1 MFSTV
6 HCFKKIK
13 VWLPRP
19 KLQLQHISRALIQN
33 VHLGMASRWSTFRHF
48 NKTASILANTNKTLR
63 AEHSADC
70 RYPGS
75 CCRCCTVPWPECCCA
90 LPNSDLIDAKIK
102 VMSSSSTTLNMILCC
117 VSIACLYRSAV
128 KSLLPVVLDLC
139 TMRRMH
145 IPKELYI
152 IYQNPCLIYQRISK
166 VNIYIT

>member
-33 VHLGMASRWSTFRHF
+33 VHLVMASRWSTFQHF
-48 NKTASILANTNKTLR
+48 NTTAFISANTNKTLW

-70 RYPGS
+70 WYPGS
-75 CCRCCTVPWPECCCA
+75 CCRCCTGLWPECCCA

-102 VMSSSSTTLNMILCC
+102 VMSSSSTKLTSPLCNAYQLLVC
-117 VSIACLYRSAV
+117 VGQPFKVS
-128 KSLLPVVLDLC
+128 
-139 TMRRMH
+139 
-145 IPKELYI
+145 
-152 IYQNPCLIYQRISK
+152 YQPS
-166 VNIYIT
+166 

>member
-33 VHLGMASRWSTFRHF
+33 VHLGMASRWSTFQHF
-48 NKTASILANTNKTLR
+48 NKTASISANTNKTLW
-63 AEHSADC
+63 AEQNTPLIA

-75 CCRCCTVPWPECCCA
+75 CCCCCTVLWPECCCA

-102 VMSSSSTTLNMILCC
+102 VMSSSSTKLNMILWC
-117 VSIACLYRSAV
+117 VSIACLCRRAV
-128 KSLLPVVLDLC
+128 KSLL
-139 TMRRMH
+139 
-145 IPKELYI
+145 
-152 IYQNPCLIYQRISK
+152 S
-166 VNIYIT
+166 